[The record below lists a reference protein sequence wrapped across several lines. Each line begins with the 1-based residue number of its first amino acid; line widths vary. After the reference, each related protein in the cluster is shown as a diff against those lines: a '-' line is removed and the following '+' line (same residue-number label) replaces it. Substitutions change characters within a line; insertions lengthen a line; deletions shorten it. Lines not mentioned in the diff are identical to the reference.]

1 MDALRIDTLEAHYH
15 LPVGRAG
22 KPSGGATKARLDG
35 VLREALETAAA
46 MVQRDLQAEE
56 LILVRELRVPVRLD
70 LAAGDTALGL
80 AWGDAF
86 AEVLAALLDEAD
98 PDAVVRYRNRREA
111 LVDCAQGV
119 ARGDLRRAWAWRQL
133 GVLSAAGERSVGAA
147 AMDLARALAADPP
160 AIVAVLEAI
169 AALGGS
175 ERRLGKEKDLP
186 WLLGRWPASVLLELA
201 ELALEAAGVSADLL
215 RAEHGLSGERAAG
228 ELQAEGSWSTAGSEG
243 GTLPRSLLI
252 RLARA
257 LERSRIAAAAR
268 GLRAGDPA
276 NWAVA
281 ALALLESDPG
291 LLRGPE
297 ARAALAVL
305 AMAEEIL
312 SGGSQ
317 PAPASPSPDAP
328 ATPSAATEVRP
339 ADPLEAAP
347 AATLPGND
355 STSPVERQTGQTGWG
370 GLLFLLHLVAELGLP
385 DEIAA
390 SEDLAARSLRWTL
403 HRLALHLLARAG
415 EDEPAEDDPAA
426 LAFAG
431 LVPGAEPPSN
441 DEPPASSQEEAV
453 LAGWAERLLFA
464 LAERLG
470 PSPPVPLSHPHSLPP
485 GEGAPPPEARL
496 RGSGWG
502 FPLSRAG
509 VSAGG
514 RGGQGVRVLRR
525 RARIVAD
532 PGWIEV
538 HLSLDDVDLD
548 LRRAG
553 LDLDPGWL
561 PWLGAVVRFVYG

>member
-1 MDALRIDTLEAHYH
+1 MDALRIDTLEARYH

-22 KPSGGATKARLDG
+22 KPADGATRARLDG

-46 MVQRDLQAEE
+46 VVQRDLPAEE

-111 LVDCAQGV
+111 LVDCARGV
-119 ARGDLRRAWAWRQL
+119 ARGDLHRAWAWRQL
-133 GVLSAAGERSVGAA
+133 GLLSVEGERSVGVA

-160 AIVAVLEAI
+160 AIVTVLAVISAP
-169 AALGGS
+169 GGS

-201 ELALEAAGVSADLL
+201 ELALEAAGVP
-215 RAEHGLSGERAAG
+215 AECLVAGGAGRERGAG
-228 ELQAEGSWSTAGSEG
+228 ELQAGVSRSAAGPELEA
-243 GTLPRSLLI
+243 LPQVALS

-257 LERSRIAAAAR
+257 LERSRIATAVR

-276 NWAVA
+276 SRAVA

-291 LLRGPE
+291 LLRGS
-297 ARAALAVL
+297 AAGAVL
-305 AMAEEIL
+305 AAAEQAMAADSRPI
-312 SGGSQ
+312 ST
-317 PAPASPSPDAP
+317 PSPSQAMTP
-328 ATPSAATEVRP
+328 PSAATEARP

-355 STSPVERQTGQTGWG
+355 STSPAERQTGHTQWG
-370 GLLFLLHLVAELGLP
+370 GLLFLLHLVVELNLP
-385 DEIAA
+385 EEIAA

-403 HRLALHLLARAG
+403 HRLAIHLLGRAG
-415 EDEPAEDDPAA
+415 EEEPAEDDPAA

-431 LVPGAEPPSN
+431 LPPDAEPPSN
-441 DEPPASSQEEAV
+441 DEPPASSQEEAA
-453 LAGWAERLLFA
+453 LAVWAERLLFA
-464 LAERLG
+464 LA
-470 PSPPVPLSHPHSLPP
+470 HPHSHPP
-485 GEGAPPPEARL
+485 GEGAPPPGPRRTGLATE
-496 RGSGWG
+496 GPDCVP
-502 FPLSRAG
+502 PLPLC
-509 VSAGG
+509 G

-525 RARIVAD
+525 QARILAD

-538 HLSLDDVDLD
+538 HFSLDDVALD

-561 PWLGAVVRFVYG
+561 PWLGAVMRFVYG